1 MKEFKTRVR
10 EFHKVMRALTSVW
23 DNPKYQVLEVL
34 VQNLGFD
41 GSDCVGY
48 SVEKELKRVDSI
60 LKTLEE
66 IYSYNDNCYL
76 TKYVYREVSD
86 LYLVYVIMQE

>member
-23 DNPKYQVLEVL
+23 DNPKYQVLDVL

-48 SVEKELKRVDSI
+48 SIEKESNKVNSI
-60 LKTLEE
+60 LKALEE
-66 IYSYNDNCYL
+66 MYSYNDNCYL
-76 TKYVYREVSD
+76 TKYVYQECND
-86 LYLVYVIMQE
+86 LYLVYVVM